1 MASHRDHDDN
11 VVDGPSGL
19 RISVPGG
26 DHLRRF
32 ERSPHPYHRTSARLP
47 DADSAPTDH
56 GDVDRQTSRRWR
68 TPKTSSDSGT
78 EADDEST
85 GLLKGLPA
93 PPARPRKGLRVAL
106 NNGGEDPSLWV
117 VPARPWPF
125 YVRSR
130 SRSSRRSSSEEAG
143 TEADVRERSARRRRV
158 EVLRRLSETALLLSV
173 GAVVFL
179 REDVRLLALSW
190 RRGTTAV

>member
-1 MASHRDHDDN
+1 MPDDDN
-11 VVDGPSGL
+11 
-19 RISVPGG
+19 
-26 DHLRRF
+26 LRRF
-32 ERSPHPYHRTSARLP
+32 SRSPHPYHRTSARLP
-47 DADSAPTDH
+47 DSDSAPTDI
-56 GDVDRQTSRRWR
+56 GDIYSQTSRRWR

-106 NNGGEDPSLWV
+106 NSGEDPSLWF

-130 SRSSRRSSSEEAG
+130 SRSSRRSSSEEVDA
-143 TEADVRERSARRRRV
+143 EAADVREKSARRRRI
-158 EVLRRLSETALLLSV
+158 EVLRRLSETALLLSL
-173 GAVVFL
+173 GAVVL
-179 REDVRLLALSW
+179 IREDVRLLALSW
-190 RRGTTAV
+190 HRGTTADFQFDKH